1 MNIYLLLFR
10 KPDGNTYPIE
20 IAAPSQ
26 EEAIQYIESRDGS
39 KFVTVIVPR

>member
-10 KPDGNTYPIE
+10 KPNGIPYPVE

-26 EEAIQYIESRDGS
+26 EEAIQFIESRDGS
-39 KFVTVIVPR
+39 KFVTVITPR